1 MGKSDYIYIV
11 KDVSTSLD
19 MTGWKL
25 DMTGWKL
32 DMTKTIQLTIFM
44 KQIRISAI
52 LACIAGMIAF
62 AGCKS
67 MSPQDRLTVNDRKIN
82 KIIAQ
87 MTLEEKVEMLH
98 SKTNMS
104 SEGVP
109 RLGIQDIKYTD
120 GPFGI
125 REENGDGFRSLGWT
139 LDSATY
145 FPTGSALAAT
155 WSKEMAYK
163 NGWAM
168 GKEGRLRGKDIIL
181 GPAINIQRLPVGGRT
196 YEYLSEDPV
205 LAARLSVEYTL
216 GSQDAGTAVC
226 LKHYAL
232 NNQETNRGSVNVIA
246 DERTM
251 REIYLKPFE
260 AAVKEGGAMCIMP
273 AYNKVNGYYC
283 SENAHLNNEILRD
296 EWGFKGMTVSDWGGT
311 HSTMGAAL
319 GGLCV
324 QMTGDNYFGQALID
338 SVRNGA
344 LDEAV
349 VDAKVREI
357 LRLRFAIEP
366 VPEDVANTVMTSQ
379 PETQKI
385 AYEIAQKSIVLLK
398 NEAGNL
404 PVAKDVKK
412 IAVIGQNAVLTTA
425 AGGIGAGVKTLYE
438 ISPLEGISKRA
449 AEAGIEV
456 TYAPG
461 YKNYQMRMAWGR
473 PGAGGPVDPLIAN
486 SPDEPADPALL
497 AEAVALAK
505 DADMV
510 IFFGGTN
517 KSIETEGSDRKNIDL
532 PCGQNDVIK
541 ALYEANPN
549 VATVLISGGP
559 TDLRALEPYSPAIV
573 QGWWNG
579 LEGGTALA
587 EVLFGDIAPSGKLPF
602 TFPLKLEDSPAYAMG
617 NFPGNNTG
625 EDLFTLMYR
634 LDATGYTREQ
644 IMEYIAN
651 LPEPVSEYT
660 EGIFVGY
667 RWFETKEVPVM
678 YAFGH
683 GLSYVDFEYGPL
695 TCRQKKDKF
704 VVTFDVKNLGTME
717 ADEVT
722 QLYVK
727 RLDSK
732 VERPLKELEAFD
744 RVTLKGGETKKV
756 TLEFPISELAHWD
769 NGTNGWVLEPGKLEI
784 LVGSASD
791 DIRQSITTEI

>member
-1 MGKSDYIYIV
+1 
-11 KDVSTSLD
+11 
-19 MTGWKL
+19 
-25 DMTGWKL
+25 
-32 DMTKTIQLTIFM
+32 M
-44 KQIRISAI
+44 KKYLYSAALLI
-52 LACIAGMIAF
+52 LA
-62 AGCKS
+62 AGCAS
-67 MSPQDRLTVNDRKIN
+67 LSPQDRLTVNDKKIN

-205 LAARLSVEYTL
+205 LSARLSVEYTK

-232 NNQETNRGSVNVIA
+232 NNQETDRGSVDVIA

-260 AAVKEGGAMCIMP
+260 AAIKEGGAMCVMP
-273 AYNKVNGYYC
+273 AYNKVNGFYC

-357 LRLRFAIEP
+357 LRLRFAIDP
-366 VPEDVANTVMTSQ
+366 VPEDVANTIMTSQ

-404 PVAKDVKK
+404 PISKDVKK
-412 IAVIGQNAVLTTA
+412 IAVIGQNAVLSTA

-438 ISPLEGISKRA
+438 ISPLEGIQARA
-449 AEAGIEV
+449 EKAGVEV
-456 TYAPG
+456 VYAPG
-461 YKNYQMRMAWGR
+461 YKNYQMRMGWGR
-473 PGAGGPVDPLIAN
+473 PSAGPVNPLVAN
-486 SPDEPADPALL
+486 SIDEPADPALL

-532 PCGQNDVIK
+532 PCGQNEVIK

-559 TDLRALEPYSPAIV
+559 TDLRYLEPYSPAIV

-602 TFPLKLEDSPAYAMG
+602 TFPLKLEDSPAYATG
-617 NFPGNNTG
+617 SFPGEGSG

-644 IMEYIAN
+644 IQEYIAN
-651 LPEPVSEYT
+651 LPAPESHYT

-695 TCRQKKDKF
+695 TCKHKKDKF
-704 VVTFDVKNLGTME
+704 YVTFALKNLGDME
-717 ADEVT
+717 ADEVA

-727 RLDSK
+727 RIDSA

-744 RVTLKGGETKKV
+744 RITLKGGETKKV
-756 TLEFPISELAHWD
+756 TLEFPVSELAHWD
-769 NGTNGWVLEPGKLEI
+769 NETNEWVLEHGKLEI
-784 LVGSASD
+784 LVGSASN
-791 DIRQSITTEI
+791 DIRQTIATEI

>member
-1 MGKSDYIYIV
+1 MKHSASSIIL
-11 KDVSTSLD
+11 SAFMALA
-19 MTGWKL
+19 MATGCNN
-25 DMTGWKL
+25 G
-32 DMTKTIQLTIFM
+32 
-44 KQIRISAI
+44 
-52 LACIAGMIAF
+52 
-62 AGCKS
+62 
-67 MSPQDRLTVNDRKIN
+67 MSPQDRLTVNDKKIN
-82 KIIAQ
+82 EIIAQ

-125 REENGDGFRSLGWT
+125 REENGDGFRPLGWT

-205 LAARLSVEYTL
+205 LSARLSVEYTK
-216 GSQDAGTAVC
+216 GSQEAGTAVC

-232 NNQETNRGSVNVIA
+232 NNQETDRGSVDVIA

-260 AAVKEGGAMCIMP
+260 AAVKEGGAMCVMP

-283 SENAHLNNEILRD
+283 SENAHLLNEILRE

-344 LDEAV
+344 LDEAI

-398 NEAGNL
+398 NQNNVL
-404 PVAKDVKK
+404 PISKDVKK

-438 ISPLEGISKRA
+438 ISPLEGLQKRA
-449 AEAGIEV
+449 GDDVEIV
-456 TYAPG
+456 YAPG
-461 YKNYQMRMAWGR
+461 YKNYTMRMSWGQ
-473 PGAGGPVDPLIAN
+473 PTPLGPLDAA
-486 SPDEPADPALL
+486 SADEPADPVLM

-505 DADMV
+505 DADLV

-549 VATVLISGGP
+549 LATVLISGGP
-559 TDLRALEPYSPAIV
+559 TDLRVLEQYSPAIV

-617 NFPGNNTG
+617 NFPGENSG

-634 LDATGYTREQ
+634 LDATGYSREEIQ
-644 IMEYIAN
+644 AYIAS
-651 LPEPVSEYT
+651 LPDPESKYT

-667 RWFETKEVPVM
+667 RWFDTKNVPVM

-683 GLSYVDFEYGPL
+683 GLSYVDFEYGAL
-695 TCRQKKDKF
+695 SCRQRKDMIE
-704 VVTFDVKNLGTME
+704 VSFDLKNLGDMD
-717 ADEVT
+717 ADEVA
-722 QLYVK
+722 QLYV
-727 RLDSK
+727 RRIDSK

-744 RVTLKGGETKKV
+744 RVALKAGETKNV
-756 TLEFPISELAHWD
+756 TLSFPVSELSHWNND
-769 NGTNGWVLEPGKLEI
+769 TNQWVLEPGKIEI
-784 LVGSASD
+784 LVGSSSD
-791 DIRQSITTEI
+791 DIRQSIETKI

>member
-1 MGKSDYIYIV
+1 
-11 KDVSTSLD
+11 
-19 MTGWKL
+19 
-25 DMTGWKL
+25 
-32 DMTKTIQLTIFM
+32 M
-44 KQIRISAI
+44 KKYLYSAALLI
-52 LACIAGMIAF
+52 LA
-62 AGCKS
+62 AGCAS
-67 MSPQDRLTVNDRKIN
+67 LSPQDRLTVNDKKIN

-125 REENGDGFRSLGWT
+125 REENGEGFRSLGWT

-205 LAARLSVEYTL
+205 LSARLSVEYTK

-232 NNQETNRGSVNVIA
+232 NNQETDRGSVDVIA

-260 AAVKEGGAMCIMP
+260 AAIKEGGAMCVMP
-273 AYNKVNGYYC
+273 AYNKVNGFYC

-366 VPEDVANTVMTSQ
+366 VPEDVANTIMTSQ

-404 PVAKDVKK
+404 PIAKDVKK

-438 ISPLEGISKRA
+438 ISPLEGIQARA
-449 AEAGIEV
+449 EKAGVEV
-456 TYAPG
+456 VYAPG
-461 YKNYQMRMAWGR
+461 YKNYQMRMGWGR
-473 PGAGGPVDPLIAN
+473 PSAGPVNPLVAN
-486 SPDEPADPALL
+486 SIDEPADPALL

-532 PCGQNDVIK
+532 PCGQNEVIK

-559 TDLRALEPYSPAIV
+559 TDLRYLEPYSPAIV

-602 TFPLKLEDSPAYAMG
+602 TFPLKLEDSPAYATG
-617 NFPGNNTG
+617 SFPGEGSG

-644 IMEYIAN
+644 IQEYIAS
-651 LPEPVSEYT
+651 LPDPVSEYR
-660 EGIFVGY
+660 EGILVGY
-667 RWFETKEVPVM
+667 RWYDTKDVPVM

-683 GLSYVDFEYGPL
+683 GLSYVEFEYGAL
-695 TCRQKKDKF
+695 TCKQKKDKIQ
-704 VVTFDVKNLGTME
+704 VSFDLKNLGDME
-717 ADEVT
+717 ADEVP

-732 VERPLKELEAFD
+732 VERAEKELEAFE
-744 RVTLKGGETKKV
+744 RVALKAGETKNV
-756 TLEFPISELAHWD
+756 TLEFPLSELAHWD
-769 NGTNGWVLEPGKLEI
+769 NETNGWVLEPGKIEI
-784 LVGSASD
+784 LVGSASN
-791 DIRQSITTEI
+791 DIRQSIQTEI

>member
-1 MGKSDYIYIV
+1 
-11 KDVSTSLD
+11 
-19 MTGWKL
+19 
-25 DMTGWKL
+25 
-32 DMTKTIQLTIFM
+32 M
-44 KQIRISAI
+44 KKYLYSAALLI
-52 LACIAGMIAF
+52 LA
-62 AGCKS
+62 AGCAS
-67 MSPQDRLTVNDRKIN
+67 LSPQDRLTVNDKKIN

-205 LAARLSVEYTL
+205 LSARLSVEYTK

-232 NNQETNRGSVNVIA
+232 NNQETDRGSVDVIA

-260 AAVKEGGAMCIMP
+260 AAIKEGGAMCVMP
-273 AYNKVNGYYC
+273 AYNKVNGFYC

-357 LRLRFAIEP
+357 LRLRFAIDP
-366 VPEDVANTVMTSQ
+366 VPEDVANTIMTSQ

-404 PVAKDVKK
+404 PIAKDVKK

-438 ISPLEGISKRA
+438 ISPLEGIQARA
-449 AEAGIEV
+449 EKAGVEV
-456 TYAPG
+456 VYAPG
-461 YKNYQMRMAWGR
+461 YKNYQMRMGWGR
-473 PGAGGPVDPLIAN
+473 PSAGPVNPLVAN
-486 SPDEPADPALL
+486 SIDEPADPALL

-532 PCGQNDVIK
+532 PCGQNEVIK

-559 TDLRALEPYSPAIV
+559 TDLRYLEPYSPAIV

-602 TFPLKLEDSPAYAMG
+602 TFPLKLEDSPAYATG
-617 NFPGNNTG
+617 SFPGEGSG

-644 IMEYIAN
+644 IREYIAS
-651 LPEPVSEYT
+651 LPDPVSEYR
-660 EGIFVGY
+660 EGILVGY
-667 RWFETKEVPVM
+667 RWYDTKDVPVM

-683 GLSYVDFEYGPL
+683 GLSYVEFEYGPL
-695 TCRQKKDKF
+695 TCKQKKDKIQ
-704 VVTFDVKNLGTME
+704 VSFDLKNLGDME
-717 ADEVT
+717 ADEVA

-732 VERPLKELEAFD
+732 VERAEKELEAFE
-744 RVTLKGGETKKV
+744 RVALKAGETKNV
-756 TLEFPISELAHWD
+756 TLEFPLSELAHWD
-769 NGTNGWVLEPGKLEI
+769 NETNGWVLEPGKIEI
-784 LVGSASD
+784 LVGSASN
-791 DIRQSITTEI
+791 DIRQSIQTEI

>member
-1 MGKSDYIYIV
+1 
-11 KDVSTSLD
+11 
-19 MTGWKL
+19 
-25 DMTGWKL
+25 
-32 DMTKTIQLTIFM
+32 M
-44 KQIRISAI
+44 KKYLYSAALLI
-52 LACIAGMIAF
+52 LA
-62 AGCKS
+62 AGCAS
-67 MSPQDRLTVNDRKIN
+67 LSPQDRLTVNDKKIN

-205 LAARLSVEYTL
+205 LSARLSVEYTK

-232 NNQETNRGSVNVIA
+232 NNQETDRGSVDVIA

-260 AAVKEGGAMCIMP
+260 AAIKEGGAMCVMP
-273 AYNKVNGYYC
+273 AYNKVNGFYC

-357 LRLRFAIEP
+357 LRLRFAIDP
-366 VPEDVANTVMTSQ
+366 VPEDVANTIMTSQ

-404 PVAKDVKK
+404 PIAKDVKK

-438 ISPLEGISKRA
+438 ISPLEGIQARA
-449 AEAGIEV
+449 EKAGVEV
-456 TYAPG
+456 VYAPG
-461 YKNYQMRMAWGR
+461 YKNYQMRMGWGR
-473 PGAGGPVDPLIAN
+473 PSAGPVNPLVAN
-486 SPDEPADPALL
+486 SIDEPADPALL

-532 PCGQNDVIK
+532 PCGQNEVIK

-559 TDLRALEPYSPAIV
+559 TDLRYLEPYSPAIV

-587 EVLFGDIAPSGKLPF
+587 EVLFGDIAPSGTLPF
-602 TFPLKLEDSPAYAMG
+602 TFPLKLEDSPAYATG
-617 NFPGNNTG
+617 SFPGEGSG

-644 IMEYIAN
+644 IQEYIAS
-651 LPEPVSEYT
+651 LPDPVSEYR
-660 EGIFVGY
+660 EGILVGY
-667 RWFETKEVPVM
+667 RWYDTKDVPVM

-683 GLSYVDFEYGPL
+683 GLSYVEFEYGAL
-695 TCRQKKDKF
+695 TCKQKKDKIQ
-704 VVTFDVKNLGTME
+704 VSFDLKNLGDME
-717 ADEVT
+717 ADEVA

-732 VERPLKELEAFD
+732 VERAEKELEAFE
-744 RVTLKGGETKKV
+744 RVALKAGETKNV
-756 TLEFPISELAHWD
+756 TLEFPLSELAHWD
-769 NGTNGWVLEPGKLEI
+769 NETNGWVLEPGKIEI
-784 LVGSASD
+784 LVGSASN
-791 DIRQSITTEI
+791 DIRQSIQTEI

>member
-1 MGKSDYIYIV
+1 
-11 KDVSTSLD
+11 
-19 MTGWKL
+19 
-25 DMTGWKL
+25 
-32 DMTKTIQLTIFM
+32 M
-44 KQIRISAI
+44 KKYLYSAALLI
-52 LACIAGMIAF
+52 LA
-62 AGCKS
+62 AGCAS
-67 MSPQDRLTVNDRKIN
+67 LSPQDRLTVNDKKIN

-205 LAARLSVEYTL
+205 LSARLSVEYTK

-232 NNQETNRGSVNVIA
+232 NNQETDRGSVDVIA

-260 AAVKEGGAMCIMP
+260 AAIKEGGAMCVMP
-273 AYNKVNGYYC
+273 AYNKVNGFYC

-349 VDAKVREI
+349 VDEKVREI
-357 LRLRFAIEP
+357 LRLRFAIDP
-366 VPEDVANTVMTSQ
+366 VPEDVANTIMTSQ

-404 PVAKDVKK
+404 PISKDVKK
-412 IAVIGQNAVLTTA
+412 IAVIGQNAVLSTA

-438 ISPLEGISKRA
+438 ISPLEGIQARA
-449 AEAGIEV
+449 EKAGVEV
-456 TYAPG
+456 VYAPG
-461 YKNYQMRMAWGR
+461 YKNYQMRMGWGR
-473 PGAGGPVDPLIAN
+473 PSAGPVNPLVAN
-486 SPDEPADPALL
+486 SIDEPADPALL

-532 PCGQNDVIK
+532 PCGQNEVIK

-559 TDLRALEPYSPAIV
+559 TDLRYLEPYSPAIV

-602 TFPLKLEDSPAYAMG
+602 TFPLKLEDSPAYATG
-617 NFPGNNTG
+617 SFPGEGSG

-644 IMEYIAN
+644 IQEYIAN
-651 LPEPVSEYT
+651 LPAPESHYT

-695 TCRQKKDKF
+695 TCKHKKDKF
-704 VVTFDVKNLGTME
+704 YVTFALKNLGDME
-717 ADEVT
+717 ADEVA

-727 RLDSK
+727 RIDSA

-744 RVTLKGGETKKV
+744 RITLKGGETKKV
-756 TLEFPISELAHWD
+756 TLEFPVSELAHWD
-769 NGTNGWVLEPGKLEI
+769 NETNEWVLEHGKLEI
-784 LVGSASD
+784 LVGSASN
-791 DIRQSITTEI
+791 DIRQTIATEI

>member
-1 MGKSDYIYIV
+1 
-11 KDVSTSLD
+11 
-19 MTGWKL
+19 
-25 DMTGWKL
+25 
-32 DMTKTIQLTIFM
+32 M
-44 KQIRISAI
+44 KKYLYSAALLI
-52 LACIAGMIAF
+52 LA
-62 AGCKS
+62 AGCAS
-67 MSPQDRLTVNDRKIN
+67 LSPQDRLTVNDKKIN

-205 LAARLSVEYTL
+205 LSARLSVEYTK

-232 NNQETNRGSVNVIA
+232 NNQETDRGSVNVIA

-260 AAVKEGGAMCIMP
+260 AAIKEGGAMCVMP
-273 AYNKVNGYYC
+273 AYNKVNGFYC

-357 LRLRFAIEP
+357 LRLRFAIDP
-366 VPEDVANTVMTSQ
+366 VPEDVANTIMTSQ

-404 PVAKDVKK
+404 PIAKDVKK

-438 ISPLEGISKRA
+438 ISPLEGIQARA
-449 AEAGIEV
+449 EKAGVEV
-456 TYAPG
+456 VYAPG
-461 YKNYQMRMAWGR
+461 YKSYQMRMGWGR
-473 PGAGGPVDPLIAN
+473 PSAGPVNPLVAN
-486 SPDEPADPALL
+486 SIDEPADPALL
-497 AEAVALAK
+497 ADAVALAK

-532 PCGQNDVIK
+532 PCGQNEVIK

-559 TDLRALEPYSPAIV
+559 TDLRYLEPYSPAIV

-602 TFPLKLEDSPAYAMG
+602 TFPLKLEDSPAYATG
-617 NFPGNNTG
+617 SFPGEGSG

-644 IMEYIAN
+644 IQEYIAS
-651 LPEPVSEYT
+651 LPDPVSEYR
-660 EGIFVGY
+660 EGILVGY
-667 RWFETKEVPVM
+667 RWYDTKDVPVM

-683 GLSYVDFEYGPL
+683 GLSYVKFEYGAL
-695 TCRQKKDKF
+695 TCKQKKDKIQ
-704 VVTFDVKNLGTME
+704 VSFDLKNLGDME
-717 ADEVT
+717 ADEVA

-732 VERPLKELEAFD
+732 VERAEKELEAFE
-744 RVTLKGGETKKV
+744 RVALKAGETKNV
-756 TLEFPISELAHWD
+756 TLEFPLSELAHWD
-769 NGTNGWVLEPGKLEI
+769 NETNGWVLEPGKIEI
-784 LVGSASD
+784 LVGSASN
-791 DIRQSITTEI
+791 DIRQSIQTEI

>member
-1 MGKSDYIYIV
+1 
-11 KDVSTSLD
+11 
-19 MTGWKL
+19 
-25 DMTGWKL
+25 
-32 DMTKTIQLTIFM
+32 M
-44 KQIRISAI
+44 KKYLYSAALLI
-52 LACIAGMIAF
+52 LA
-62 AGCKS
+62 AGCAS
-67 MSPQDRLTVNDRKIN
+67 LSPQDRLTVNDKKIN

-205 LAARLSVEYTL
+205 LSARLSVEYTK

-232 NNQETNRGSVNVIA
+232 NNQETDRGSVNVIA

-260 AAVKEGGAMCIMP
+260 AAIKEGGAMCVMP
-273 AYNKVNGYYC
+273 AYNKVNGFYC

-357 LRLRFAIEP
+357 LRLRFAIDP
-366 VPEDVANTVMTSQ
+366 VPEDVANTIMTSQ

-404 PVAKDVKK
+404 PIAKDVKK

-438 ISPLEGISKRA
+438 ITPLEGIQARA
-449 AEAGIEV
+449 EKAGVEV
-456 TYAPG
+456 VYAPG
-461 YKNYQMRMAWGR
+461 YKNYQMRMGWGR
-473 PGAGGPVDPLIAN
+473 PSAGPVNPLVAN
-486 SPDEPADPALL
+486 SIDEPADPALL

-532 PCGQNDVIK
+532 PCGQNEVIK

-559 TDLRALEPYSPAIV
+559 TDLRYLEPYSPAIV

-602 TFPLKLEDSPAYAMG
+602 TFPLKLEDSPAYATG
-617 NFPGNNTG
+617 SFPGEGSG

-644 IMEYIAN
+644 IREYIAS
-651 LPEPVSEYT
+651 LPDPVSEYR
-660 EGIFVGY
+660 EGILVGY
-667 RWFETKEVPVM
+667 RWYDTKDVPVM

-683 GLSYVDFEYGPL
+683 GLSYVEFEYGAL
-695 TCRQKKDKF
+695 TCKQKKDKIQ
-704 VVTFDVKNLGTME
+704 VSFDLKNLGDME
-717 ADEVT
+717 ADEVA

-732 VERPLKELEAFD
+732 VERAEKELEAFE
-744 RVTLKGGETKKV
+744 RVALKAGETKNV
-756 TLEFPISELAHWD
+756 TLEFPLSELAHWD
-769 NGTNGWVLEPGKLEI
+769 NETNGWVLEPGKIEI
-784 LVGSASD
+784 LVGSASN
-791 DIRQSITTEI
+791 DIRQSIQTEI

>member
-1 MGKSDYIYIV
+1 
-11 KDVSTSLD
+11 
-19 MTGWKL
+19 
-25 DMTGWKL
+25 
-32 DMTKTIQLTIFM
+32 M
-44 KQIRISAI
+44 KKYLYSAALLI
-52 LACIAGMIAF
+52 LA
-62 AGCKS
+62 AGCAS
-67 MSPQDRLTVNDRKIN
+67 LSPQDRLTVNDKKIN

-205 LAARLSVEYTL
+205 LSARLSVEYTK

-232 NNQETNRGSVNVIA
+232 NNQETDRGSVDVIA

-260 AAVKEGGAMCIMP
+260 AAIKEGGAMCVMP
-273 AYNKVNGYYC
+273 AYNKVNGFYC

-349 VDAKVREI
+349 VDEKVREI
-357 LRLRFAIEP
+357 LRLRFAIDP
-366 VPEDVANTVMTSQ
+366 VPEDVANTIMTSQ

-404 PVAKDVKK
+404 PIAKDVKK

-438 ISPLEGISKRA
+438 ISPLEGIQARA
-449 AEAGIEV
+449 EKAGVEV
-456 TYAPG
+456 VYAPG
-461 YKNYQMRMAWGR
+461 YKNYQMRMGWGR
-473 PGAGGPVDPLIAN
+473 PSAGPVNPLVAN
-486 SPDEPADPALL
+486 SIDEPADPALL

-532 PCGQNDVIK
+532 PCGQNEVIK

-559 TDLRALEPYSPAIV
+559 TDLRYLEPYSPAIV

-602 TFPLKLEDSPAYAMG
+602 TFPLKLEDSPAYATG
-617 NFPGNNTG
+617 SFPGEGSG

-644 IMEYIAN
+644 IKEYIAS
-651 LPEPVSEYT
+651 LPDPVSEYR
-660 EGIFVGY
+660 EGILVGY
-667 RWFETKEVPVM
+667 RWYDTKDVPVM

-683 GLSYVDFEYGPL
+683 GLSYVEFEYGPL
-695 TCRQKKDKF
+695 TCKQKKDKIQ
-704 VVTFDVKNLGTME
+704 VSFDLKNLGDME
-717 ADEVT
+717 ADEVA

-732 VERPLKELEAFD
+732 VERAEKELEAFE
-744 RVTLKGGETKKV
+744 RVALKAGETKNV
-756 TLEFPISELAHWD
+756 TLEFPLSELAHWD
-769 NGTNGWVLEPGKLEI
+769 NETNGWVLEPGKIEI
-784 LVGSASD
+784 LVGSASN
-791 DIRQSITTEI
+791 DIRQSIQTEI

>member
-1 MGKSDYIYIV
+1 
-11 KDVSTSLD
+11 
-19 MTGWKL
+19 
-25 DMTGWKL
+25 
-32 DMTKTIQLTIFM
+32 M
-44 KQIRISAI
+44 KKYLYSAALLI
-52 LACIAGMIAF
+52 LA
-62 AGCKS
+62 AGCAS
-67 MSPQDRLTVNDRKIN
+67 LSPQDRLTVNDKKIN

-104 SEGVP
+104 SEGIP

-163 NGWAM
+163 IGWAM

-205 LAARLSVEYTL
+205 LSARLSVEYTK

-232 NNQETNRGSVNVIA
+232 NNQETDRGSVDVIA

-260 AAVKEGGAMCIMP
+260 AAIKEGGAMCVMP
-273 AYNKVNGYYC
+273 AYNKVNGFYC

-357 LRLRFAIEP
+357 LRLRFAIDP
-366 VPEDVANTVMTSQ
+366 VPEDVANTIMTSQ
-379 PETQKI
+379 PETQRI

-404 PVAKDVKK
+404 PIAKDVKK

-438 ISPLEGISKRA
+438 ISPLEGIQARA
-449 AEAGIEV
+449 EKAGVEIV
-456 TYAPG
+456 YAPG
-461 YKNYQMRMAWGR
+461 YKNYQMRMGWGR
-473 PGAGGPVDPLIAN
+473 PSAGPVNPLVAN
-486 SPDEPADPALL
+486 SIDEPADPALL

-532 PCGQNDVIK
+532 PCGQNEVIK

-559 TDLRALEPYSPAIV
+559 TDLRYLEPYSPSIV

-602 TFPLKLEDSPAYAMG
+602 TFPLKLEDSPAYATG
-617 NFPGNNTG
+617 SFPGEGSG

-644 IMEYIAN
+644 IHEYIAS
-651 LPEPVSEYT
+651 LPDPVSEYR
-660 EGIFVGY
+660 EGILVGY
-667 RWFETKEVPVM
+667 RWYDTKDVPVM

-683 GLSYVDFEYGPL
+683 GLSYVEFEYGAL
-695 TCRQKKDKF
+695 TCKQKKDKIQ
-704 VVTFDVKNLGTME
+704 VCFDLKNLGDME
-717 ADEVT
+717 ADEVA

-732 VERPLKELEAFD
+732 VERAEKELEAFE
-744 RVTLKGGETKKV
+744 RVALKAGETKNV
-756 TLEFPISELAHWD
+756 TLEFPLSELAHWD
-769 NGTNGWVLEPGKLEI
+769 NETNGWVLEPGKIEI
-784 LVGSASD
+784 LVGSASN
-791 DIRQSITTEI
+791 DIRQSIQTEI

>member
-1 MGKSDYIYIV
+1 MENSDYIYIR
-11 KDVSTSLD
+11 
-19 MTGWKL
+19 KL
-25 DMTGWKL
+25 LQNHIRMKKVL
-32 DMTKTIQLTIFM
+32 QLV
-44 KQIRISAI
+44 A
-52 LACIAGMIAF
+52 LAFIIAGC
-62 AGCKS
+62 GCS
-67 MSPQDRLTVNDRKIN
+67 MSPQDRLTVNDKKIN

-155 WSKEMAYK
+155 WSKEMARK

-205 LAARLSVEYTL
+205 LAARLSVEYTI
-216 GSQDAGTAVC
+216 GSQEAGTAVC

-260 AAVKEGGAMCIMP
+260 AAIKEGGAMCVMP

-344 LDEAV
+344 LPESV
-349 VDAKVREI
+349 VDDKVREI

-366 VPEDVANTVMTSQ
+366 VPEDVANTIMTSQ
-379 PETQKI
+379 PETQQV

-398 NEAGNL
+398 NETGNL
-404 PVAKDVKK
+404 PISKEVKK

-438 ISPLEGISKRA
+438 ISPLEGIQKRA
-449 AEAGIEV
+449 AEAGVEV
-456 TYAPG
+456 VYAPG
-461 YKNYQMRMAWGR
+461 YKNYKMRMGWGR
-473 PGAGGPVDPLIAN
+473 GPQAPADPLAAN
-486 SPDEPADPALL
+486 SPAEPADPALL

-532 PCGQNDVIK
+532 PCGQNEVIK

-559 TDLRALEPYSPAIV
+559 TDLRFLEPYSPAIV

-602 TFPLKLEDSPAYAMG
+602 TFPLKLEDSPAYATG
-617 NFPGNNTG
+617 SFPGEGSG

-644 IMEYIAN
+644 IQEYIAN
-651 LPEPVSEYT
+651 LPDPVSEYK

-667 RWFETKEVPVM
+667 RWFETKNVPVM

-695 TCRQKKDKF
+695 ACQQKKDKIY
-704 VVTFDVKNLGTME
+704 VTFDVKNLGDME

-727 RLDSK
+727 RIGSA

-744 RVTLKGGETKKV
+744 RVTLQGGETKTV
-756 TLEFPISELAHWD
+756 TLEFPVSELAHWD
-769 NGTNGWVLEPGKLEI
+769 NETNGWVLEPGKIEI

-791 DIRQSITTEI
+791 DIRQTIETEI

>member
-1 MGKSDYIYIV
+1 
-11 KDVSTSLD
+11 
-19 MTGWKL
+19 
-25 DMTGWKL
+25 
-32 DMTKTIQLTIFM
+32 M
-44 KQIRISAI
+44 KKYLYSAALLI
-52 LACIAGMIAF
+52 LA
-62 AGCKS
+62 AGCAS
-67 MSPQDRLTVNDRKIN
+67 LSPQDRLTVNDKKIN

-104 SEGVP
+104 SEGDP

-205 LAARLSVEYTL
+205 LSARLSVEYTK

-232 NNQETNRGSVNVIA
+232 NNQETDRGSVNVIA

-260 AAVKEGGAMCIMP
+260 AAIKEGGAMCVMP
-273 AYNKVNGYYC
+273 AYNKVNGFYC

-357 LRLRFAIEP
+357 LRLRFAIDP
-366 VPEDVANTVMTSQ
+366 VPEDVANTIMTSQ

-404 PVAKDVKK
+404 PIAKDVKK

-438 ISPLEGISKRA
+438 ISPLEGIQARA
-449 AEAGIEV
+449 EKAGVEV
-456 TYAPG
+456 VYAPG
-461 YKNYQMRMAWGR
+461 YKNYQMRMGWGR
-473 PGAGGPVDPLIAN
+473 PSAGPVNPLVAN
-486 SPDEPADPALL
+486 SIDEPADPALL

-532 PCGQNDVIK
+532 PCGQNEVIK

-559 TDLRALEPYSPAIV
+559 TDLRYLEPYSPAIV

-602 TFPLKLEDSPAYAMG
+602 TFPLKLEDSPAYATG
-617 NFPGNNTG
+617 SFPGEGSG

-644 IMEYIAN
+644 IREYIAS
-651 LPEPVSEYT
+651 LPDPVSEYR
-660 EGIFVGY
+660 EGILVGY
-667 RWFETKEVPVM
+667 RWYDTKDVPVM

-683 GLSYVDFEYGPL
+683 GLSYVEFEYGAL
-695 TCRQKKDKF
+695 TCKQKKDKIQ
-704 VVTFDVKNLGTME
+704 VSFDLKNLGDME
-717 ADEVT
+717 ADEVA

-732 VERPLKELEAFD
+732 VERAEKELEAFE
-744 RVTLKGGETKKV
+744 RVALKAGETKNV
-756 TLEFPISELAHWD
+756 TLEFPLSELAHWD
-769 NGTNGWVLEPGKLEI
+769 NETNGWVLEPGKIEI
-784 LVGSASD
+784 LVGTASN
-791 DIRQSITTEI
+791 DIRQSIQTEI

>member
-1 MGKSDYIYIV
+1 MKRLIYLTAIGILTACCAQ
-11 KDVSTSLD
+11 SNESL
-19 MTGWKL
+19 
-25 DMTGWKL
+25 
-32 DMTKTIQLTIFM
+32 
-44 KQIRISAI
+44 
-52 LACIAGMIAF
+52 
-62 AGCKS
+62 
-67 MSPQDRLTVNDRKIN
+67 QDRLTVNDGKIN
-82 KIIAQ
+82 EIIAQ

-125 REENGDGFRSLGWT
+125 REENGDGFRPLGWK

-155 WSKEMAYK
+155 WSKELAYK

-216 GSQDAGTAVC
+216 GSQEAGTAVC
-226 LKHYAL
+226 LKHFAL
-232 NNQETNRGSVNVIA
+232 NNQETNRGSVNVVA

-260 AAVKEGGAMCIMP
+260 AAVKEGGAMCVMP

-283 SENAHLNNEILRD
+283 SENAHLLNDILRD

-344 LDEAV
+344 LEEDV

-366 VPEDVANTVMTSQ
+366 VPEDVANTIMTSQ

-398 NEAGNL
+398 NETGNL
-404 PVAKDVKK
+404 PIAEDVRK

-438 ISPLEGISKRA
+438 ISPLEGISRRA

-461 YKNYQMRMAWGR
+461 YRSYKMSWGT
-473 PGAGGPVDPLIAN
+473 PGPLGPLDAA
-486 SPDEPADPALL
+486 SPEDPADPQLL

-532 PCGQNDVIK
+532 PHGQNDVIK

-559 TDLRALEPYSPAIV
+559 TDLRALDPYSPAIV

-579 LEGGTALA
+579 MEGGTALA

-602 TFPLKLEDSPAYAMG
+602 TFPLKLEDSPAYATG
-617 NFPGNNTG
+617 SFPGNRSG

-644 IMEYIAN
+644 IQEYIAN
-651 LPEPVSEYT
+651 LPDPVSEYK
-660 EGIFVGY
+660 EGILVGY
-667 RWFETKEVPVM
+667 RWFDTRNVPVM

-695 TCRQKKDKF
+695 TCRQKRDNIY
-704 VVTFDVKNLGTME
+704 VTFDVKNLGDME

-722 QLYVK
+722 QLYVR
-727 RLDSK
+727 RLDSE

-744 RVTLKGGETKKV
+744 RVTLKAGETKSV
-756 TLEFPISELAHWD
+756 TLEFPVSELAHWD
-769 NGTNGWVLEPGKLEI
+769 IGTDGWVLEPGRIEI

-791 DIRQSITTEI
+791 DIRQMTSIEI

>member
-1 MGKSDYIYIV
+1 
-11 KDVSTSLD
+11 
-19 MTGWKL
+19 
-25 DMTGWKL
+25 
-32 DMTKTIQLTIFM
+32 M
-44 KQIRISAI
+44 KRILICA
-52 LACIAGMIAF
+52 IAGVIAL
-62 AGCKS
+62 GCGPKKTAETLT
-67 MSPQDRLTVNDRKIN
+67 PQERLTVNDDKIN
-82 KIIAQ
+82 DIIAQ

-155 WSKEMAYK
+155 WSKKMAYK

-205 LAARLSVEYTL
+205 LAAHLSVEYTK

-226 LKHYAL
+226 LKHFAL
-232 NNQETNRGSVNVIA
+232 NNQETDRGSVNVIA

-260 AAVKEGGAMCIMP
+260 AAVKEGGAMCVMP

-283 SENAHLNNEILRD
+283 SENHHLLNEILRE

-344 LDEAV
+344 LDESV
-349 VDAKVREI
+349 VDNKVREI

-379 PETQKI
+379 PETQQV

-398 NEAGNL
+398 RNDAIL
-404 PVAKDVKK
+404 PISKDVKK

-438 ISPLEGISKRA
+438 ISPLEGIQKRA
-449 AEAGIEV
+449 AEAGVEV
-456 TYAPG
+456 VYAPG
-461 YKNYQMRMAWGR
+461 YKNYQMRMGWGR
-473 PGAGGPVDPLIAN
+473 PAAQGQADPLVAN
-486 SPDEPADPALL
+486 SPAEPADPALL

-505 DADMV
+505 EADMV

-532 PCGQNDVIK
+532 PCGQNDVVK
-541 ALYEANPN
+541 ALYDANPN
-549 VATVLISGGP
+549 LATVLISGGP
-559 TDLRALEPYSPAIV
+559 TDLRVLEQYSPAII

-587 EVLFGDIAPSGKLPF
+587 EVLFGDIAPSG
-602 TFPLKLEDSPAYAMG
+602 
-617 NFPGNNTG
+617 
-625 EDLFTLMYR
+625 
-634 LDATGYTREQ
+634 
-644 IMEYIAN
+644 
-651 LPEPVSEYT
+651 
-660 EGIFVGY
+660 
-667 RWFETKEVPVM
+667 
-678 YAFGH
+678 
-683 GLSYVDFEYGPL
+683 
-695 TCRQKKDKF
+695 
-704 VVTFDVKNLGTME
+704 
-717 ADEVT
+717 
-722 QLYVK
+722 
-727 RLDSK
+727 
-732 VERPLKELEAFD
+732 
-744 RVTLKGGETKKV
+744 
-756 TLEFPISELAHWD
+756 
-769 NGTNGWVLEPGKLEI
+769 
-784 LVGSASD
+784 
-791 DIRQSITTEI
+791 

>member
-1 MGKSDYIYIV
+1 
-11 KDVSTSLD
+11 
-19 MTGWKL
+19 
-25 DMTGWKL
+25 
-32 DMTKTIQLTIFM
+32 M
-44 KQIRISAI
+44 KKYLYSAALLI
-52 LACIAGMIAF
+52 LA
-62 AGCKS
+62 AGCAS
-67 MSPQDRLTVNDRKIN
+67 LSPQDRLTVNDKKIN

-205 LAARLSVEYTL
+205 LSARLSVEYTK

-232 NNQETNRGSVNVIA
+232 NNQETDRGSVNVIA

-260 AAVKEGGAMCIMP
+260 AAIKEGGAMCVMP
-273 AYNKVNGYYC
+273 AYNKVNGFYC

-357 LRLRFAIEP
+357 LRLRFAIDP
-366 VPEDVANTVMTSQ
+366 VPEDVANTIMTSQ

-404 PVAKDVKK
+404 PIAKDVKK

-438 ISPLEGISKRA
+438 ISPLEGIQARA
-449 AEAGIEV
+449 EKAGVEV
-456 TYAPG
+456 VYAPG
-461 YKNYQMRMAWGR
+461 YKNYQMRMGWGR
-473 PGAGGPVDPLIAN
+473 PSAGPVNPLVAN
-486 SPDEPADPALL
+486 SIDEPADPALL

-532 PCGQNDVIK
+532 PCGQNEVIK

-559 TDLRALEPYSPAIV
+559 TDLRYLEPYSPSIV

-602 TFPLKLEDSPAYAMG
+602 TFPLKLEDSPAYATG
-617 NFPGNNTG
+617 SFPGEGSG

-644 IMEYIAN
+644 IQEYIAS
-651 LPEPVSEYT
+651 LPDPVSEYR
-660 EGIFVGY
+660 EGILVGY
-667 RWFETKEVPVM
+667 RWYDTKDVPVM

-683 GLSYVDFEYGPL
+683 GLSYVEFEYGAL
-695 TCRQKKDKF
+695 TCKQKKDKIQ
-704 VVTFDVKNLGTME
+704 VSFDLKNLGDME
-717 ADEVT
+717 ADEVA

-732 VERPLKELEAFD
+732 VERAEKELEAFE
-744 RVTLKGGETKKV
+744 RVALKAGETKNV
-756 TLEFPISELAHWD
+756 TLEFPLSELAHWD
-769 NGTNGWVLEPGKLEI
+769 NETNGWVLEPGNIEI
-784 LVGSASD
+784 LVGSASN
-791 DIRQSITTEI
+791 DIRQSIQTEI

>member
-1 MGKSDYIYIV
+1 
-11 KDVSTSLD
+11 
-19 MTGWKL
+19 
-25 DMTGWKL
+25 
-32 DMTKTIQLTIFM
+32 M
-44 KQIRISAI
+44 KKYLYSAALLI
-52 LACIAGMIAF
+52 LA
-62 AGCKS
+62 AGCAS
-67 MSPQDRLTVNDRKIN
+67 LSPQDRLTVNDKKIN

-205 LAARLSVEYTL
+205 LSARLSVEYTK

-232 NNQETNRGSVNVIA
+232 NNQETDRGSVDVIA

-260 AAVKEGGAMCIMP
+260 AAIKEGGAMCVMP
-273 AYNKVNGYYC
+273 AYNKVNGFYC

-357 LRLRFAIEP
+357 LRLRFAIDP
-366 VPEDVANTVMTSQ
+366 VPEDVANTIMTSQ

-404 PVAKDVKK
+404 PIAKDVKK
-412 IAVIGQNAVLTTA
+412 IAVIGQNAVLSTA

-438 ISPLEGISKRA
+438 ISPLEGIQARA
-449 AEAGIEV
+449 EKAGVEV
-456 TYAPG
+456 VYAPG
-461 YKNYQMRMAWGR
+461 YKNYQMRMGWGR
-473 PGAGGPVDPLIAN
+473 PSAGPVNPLVAN
-486 SPDEPADPALL
+486 SIDEPADPALL

-532 PCGQNDVIK
+532 PCGQNEVIK

-559 TDLRALEPYSPAIV
+559 TDLRYLEPYSPAIV

-602 TFPLKLEDSPAYAMG
+602 TFPLKLEDSPAYATG
-617 NFPGNNTG
+617 SFPGEGSG

-644 IMEYIAN
+644 IQEYIAS
-651 LPEPVSEYT
+651 LPDPVSEYR
-660 EGIFVGY
+660 EGILVGY
-667 RWFETKEVPVM
+667 RWYDTKDVPVM

-683 GLSYVDFEYGPL
+683 GLSYVEFEYGTL
-695 TCRQKKDKF
+695 TCKQKKGKIQ
-704 VVTFDVKNLGTME
+704 VSFDLKNLGDME
-717 ADEVT
+717 ADEVA

-732 VERPLKELEAFD
+732 VERAEKELEAFE
-744 RVTLKGGETKKV
+744 RVALKAGETKNV
-756 TLEFPISELAHWD
+756 TLEFPLSELAHWD
-769 NGTNGWVLEPGKLEI
+769 NETNGWVLEPGKIEI
-784 LVGSASD
+784 LVGSASN
-791 DIRQSITTEI
+791 DIRQSIHTEI

>member
-1 MGKSDYIYIV
+1 
-11 KDVSTSLD
+11 
-19 MTGWKL
+19 
-25 DMTGWKL
+25 
-32 DMTKTIQLTIFM
+32 M
-44 KQIRISAI
+44 KQYLYSAALLI
-52 LACIAGMIAF
+52 LA
-62 AGCKS
+62 AGCAS
-67 MSPQDRLTVNDRKIN
+67 LSPQDRLTVNDKKIN

-205 LAARLSVEYTL
+205 LSARLSVEYTK

-232 NNQETNRGSVNVIA
+232 NNQETDRGSVNVIA

-260 AAVKEGGAMCIMP
+260 AAIKEGGAMCVMP
-273 AYNKVNGYYC
+273 AYNKVNGFYC

-357 LRLRFAIEP
+357 LRLRFAIDP
-366 VPEDVANTVMTSQ
+366 VPEDVANTIMTSQ

-404 PVAKDVKK
+404 PIAKDVKK

-438 ISPLEGISKRA
+438 ISPLEGIQARA
-449 AEAGIEV
+449 EKAGVEV
-456 TYAPG
+456 VYAPG
-461 YKNYQMRMAWGR
+461 YKNYQMRMGWGR
-473 PGAGGPVDPLIAN
+473 PSAGPVNPLVAN
-486 SPDEPADPALL
+486 SIDEPADPALL

-532 PCGQNDVIK
+532 PCGQNEVIK

-559 TDLRALEPYSPAIV
+559 TDLRYLEPYSPAIV

-602 TFPLKLEDSPAYAMG
+602 TFPLKLEDSPAYATG
-617 NFPGNNTG
+617 SFPGEGSG

-644 IMEYIAN
+644 IQEYIAS
-651 LPEPVSEYT
+651 LPDPVSEYR
-660 EGIFVGY
+660 EGILVGY
-667 RWFETKEVPVM
+667 RWYDTKDVPVM

-683 GLSYVDFEYGPL
+683 GLSYVEFEYGPL
-695 TCRQKKDKF
+695 TCKQKKDKIQ
-704 VVTFDVKNLGTME
+704 VSFDLKNLGNME
-717 ADEVT
+717 ADEVP

-732 VERPLKELEAFD
+732 VERAEKELEAFE
-744 RVTLKGGETKKV
+744 RVALKAGETKNV
-756 TLEFPISELAHWD
+756 TLEFPVSELAHWD
-769 NGTNGWVLEPGKLEI
+769 NETNGWVLEPGKIEI
-784 LVGSASD
+784 LVGSASN
-791 DIRQSITTEI
+791 DIRQSIQTEI

>member
-1 MGKSDYIYIV
+1 
-11 KDVSTSLD
+11 
-19 MTGWKL
+19 
-25 DMTGWKL
+25 
-32 DMTKTIQLTIFM
+32 M
-44 KQIRISAI
+44 KYYTTI
-52 LACIAGMIAF
+52 LACLAGLAIMTSC
-62 AGCKS
+62 GNS
-67 MSPQDRLTVNDRKIN
+67 MSPQDRLTVNDKEIN
-82 KIIAQ
+82 EIIAQ

-125 REENGDGFRSLGWT
+125 REENGDGFRPLGWK

-155 WSKEMAYK
+155 WSKELAYK

-205 LAARLSVEYTL
+205 LSAILSVEYTK
-216 GSQDAGTAVC
+216 GSQEAGTAVC
-226 LKHYAL
+226 LKHFAL

-260 AAVKEGGAMCIMP
+260 AAIRKAGAMCVMP

-283 SENAHLNNEILRD
+283 SENAHLLNEILRG
-296 EWGFKGMTVSDWGGT
+296 EWGFRGMTVSDWGGT

-344 LDEAV
+344 LSEEV

-379 PETQKI
+379 PETQKV

-404 PVAKDVKK
+404 PVSADVKK
-412 IAVIGQNAVLTTA
+412 IAVIGQNAVLSTA
-425 AGGIGAGVKTLYE
+425 AGGVGAGVKTLYE
-438 ISPLEGISKRA
+438 ITPLEGIRERA
-449 AEAGIEV
+449 GEDIEV

-461 YKNYQMRMAWGR
+461 YRSYKMSWGK
-473 PGAGGPVDPLIAN
+473 PGPLGPLDAA
-486 SPDEPADPALL
+486 SPSDPADPELL
-497 AEAVALAK
+497 AEAVAAAK

-517 KSIETEGSDRKNIDL
+517 KSIETEGSDRKDIDL
-532 PCGQNDVIK
+532 PCGQNELVQ
-541 ALYEANPN
+541 ALYEANQN
-549 VATVLISGGP
+549 LVTVIISGGP
-559 TDLRALEPYSPAIV
+559 CDLRTLDKYSPAIV

-579 LEGGTALA
+579 MEGGKALA

-617 NFPGNNTG
+617 NFPDMNSGG
-625 EDLFTLMYR
+625 DLFTLMYR
-634 LDATGYTREQ
+634 LDATGLTREQ
-644 IMEYIAN
+644 IQEYIDN
-651 LPEPVSEYT
+651 LPDPESRYT
-660 EGIFVGY
+660 EGILVGY
-667 RWFETKEVPVM
+667 RWFDTKEIPVM

-683 GLSYVDFEYGPL
+683 GLSYVDFKYGEL
-695 TCRQKKDKF
+695 SCKKRKDKIQ
-704 VVTFDVKNLGTME
+704 VSFDLENLGGME
-717 ADEVT
+717 ADEVV
-722 QLYVK
+722 QLYV
-727 RLDSK
+727 RRIDSK
-732 VERPLKELEAFD
+732 VERPYKELKAFD
-744 RVTLKGGETKKV
+744 RITLNAGEARKV
-756 TLEFPISELAHWD
+756 SLEFPVSELAHWD
-769 NGTNGWVLEPGKLEI
+769 IDGNCWVIEPGKIEI
-784 LVGSASD
+784 LVGSSSD
-791 DIRQSITTEI
+791 DIRQSISTEI

>member
-1 MGKSDYIYIV
+1 
-11 KDVSTSLD
+11 
-19 MTGWKL
+19 
-25 DMTGWKL
+25 
-32 DMTKTIQLTIFM
+32 M
-44 KQIRISAI
+44 KKYLYSAALLI
-52 LACIAGMIAF
+52 LA
-62 AGCKS
+62 AGCAS
-67 MSPQDRLTVNDRKIN
+67 LSPQDRLTVNDKKIN

-155 WSKEMAYK
+155 WSKKMAYK

-205 LAARLSVEYTL
+205 LSARLSVEYTK

-232 NNQETNRGSVNVIA
+232 NNQETDRGSVNVIA

-260 AAVKEGGAMCIMP
+260 AAIKEGGAMCVMP
-273 AYNKVNGYYC
+273 AYNKVNGFYC

-366 VPEDVANTVMTSQ
+366 VPEDVANTIMTSQ

-404 PVAKDVKK
+404 PIAKDVKK

-438 ISPLEGISKRA
+438 ITPLEGIQARA
-449 AEAGIEV
+449 EKAGVEV
-456 TYAPG
+456 VYAPG
-461 YKNYQMRMAWGR
+461 YKNYQMRMGWGR
-473 PGAGGPVDPLIAN
+473 PSAGPVNPLVAN
-486 SPDEPADPALL
+486 SIDEPADPALL

-532 PCGQNDVIK
+532 PCGQNEVIK

-559 TDLRALEPYSPAIV
+559 TDLRYLEPYSPAIV

-602 TFPLKLEDSPAYAMG
+602 TFPLKLEDSPAYATG
-617 NFPGNNTG
+617 SFPGEGSG

-644 IMEYIAN
+644 IQEYIAS
-651 LPEPVSEYT
+651 LPDPVSEYR
-660 EGIFVGY
+660 EGILVGY
-667 RWFETKEVPVM
+667 RWYDTKDVPVM

-683 GLSYVDFEYGPL
+683 GLSYVEFEYGAL
-695 TCRQKKDKF
+695 TCKQKKDKIQ
-704 VVTFDVKNLGTME
+704 VSFDLKNLGDME
-717 ADEVT
+717 ADEVA

-732 VERPLKELEAFD
+732 VERAEKELEAFE
-744 RVTLKGGETKKV
+744 RVVLKAGETKNV
-756 TLEFPISELAHWD
+756 TLEFPLSELAHWD
-769 NGTNGWVLEPGKLEI
+769 NETNGWVLEPGKIEI
-784 LVGSASD
+784 LVGSASN
-791 DIRQSITTEI
+791 DIRQSIQTEI

>member
-1 MGKSDYIYIV
+1 
-11 KDVSTSLD
+11 
-19 MTGWKL
+19 
-25 DMTGWKL
+25 
-32 DMTKTIQLTIFM
+32 M
-44 KQIRISAI
+44 KKYLYSAALLI
-52 LACIAGMIAF
+52 LA
-62 AGCKS
+62 AGCAS
-67 MSPQDRLTVNDRKIN
+67 LSPQDRLTVNDKKIN

-205 LAARLSVEYTL
+205 LSARLSVEYTK

-232 NNQETNRGSVNVIA
+232 NNQETDRGSVDVIA

-260 AAVKEGGAMCIMP
+260 AAIKEGGAMCVMP
-273 AYNKVNGYYC
+273 AYNKVNGFYC

-357 LRLRFAIEP
+357 LRLRFAIDP
-366 VPEDVANTVMTSQ
+366 VPEDVANTIMTSQ

-398 NEAGNL
+398 NEAGTL
-404 PVAKDVKK
+404 PIAKDVKK

-438 ISPLEGISKRA
+438 ISPLEGIQARA
-449 AEAGIEV
+449 EKAGVEV
-456 TYAPG
+456 VYAPG
-461 YKNYQMRMAWGR
+461 YKNYQMRMGWGR
-473 PGAGGPVDPLIAN
+473 PSAGPVNPLVAN
-486 SPDEPADPALL
+486 SIDEPADPALL

-532 PCGQNDVIK
+532 PCGQNEVIK

-559 TDLRALEPYSPAIV
+559 TDLRYLEPYSPAIV

-602 TFPLKLEDSPAYAMG
+602 TFPLKLEDSPAYATG
-617 NFPGNNTG
+617 SFPGEGSG

-644 IMEYIAN
+644 IREYIAS
-651 LPEPVSEYT
+651 LPDPVSEYR
-660 EGIFVGY
+660 EGILVGY
-667 RWFETKEVPVM
+667 RWYDTKDVPVM

-683 GLSYVDFEYGPL
+683 GLSYVEFEYGPL
-695 TCRQKKDKF
+695 TCKQKKDKIQ
-704 VVTFDVKNLGTME
+704 VSFDLKNLGDME
-717 ADEVT
+717 ADEVA

-732 VERPLKELEAFD
+732 VERAEKELEAFE
-744 RVTLKGGETKKV
+744 RVALKAGETKNV
-756 TLEFPISELAHWD
+756 TLEFPLSELAHWD
-769 NGTNGWVLEPGKLEI
+769 NETNGWVLEPGKIEI
-784 LVGSASD
+784 LVGSASN
-791 DIRQSITTEI
+791 DIRQSIQTEI

>member
-1 MGKSDYIYIV
+1 
-11 KDVSTSLD
+11 
-19 MTGWKL
+19 
-25 DMTGWKL
+25 
-32 DMTKTIQLTIFM
+32 M
-44 KQIRISAI
+44 KKYLYSAA
-52 LACIAGMIAF
+52 LLFWA
-62 AGCKS
+62 AGCAS
-67 MSPQDRLTVNDRKIN
+67 LSPQDRLTVNDKKIN

-205 LAARLSVEYTL
+205 LSARLSVEYTK

-232 NNQETNRGSVNVIA
+232 NNQETDRGSVDVIA

-260 AAVKEGGAMCIMP
+260 AAIKEGGAMCVMP
-273 AYNKVNGYYC
+273 AYNKVNGFYC

-357 LRLRFAIEP
+357 LRLRFAIDP
-366 VPEDVANTVMTSQ
+366 VPEDVANTIMTSQ
-379 PETQKI
+379 PETQRI

-404 PVAKDVKK
+404 PIAKDVKK

-438 ISPLEGISKRA
+438 ISPLEGIQARA
-449 AEAGIEV
+449 EKAGVEV
-456 TYAPG
+456 VYAPG
-461 YKNYQMRMAWGR
+461 YKNYQMRMGWGR
-473 PGAGGPVDPLIAN
+473 PSAGPVNPLVAN
-486 SPDEPADPALL
+486 SIDEPADPALL

-532 PCGQNDVIK
+532 PCGQNEVIK

-559 TDLRALEPYSPAIV
+559 TDLRYLEPYSPSIV

-602 TFPLKLEDSPAYAMG
+602 TFPLKLEDSPAYATG
-617 NFPGNNTG
+617 SFPGEGSG

-644 IMEYIAN
+644 IQEYIAS
-651 LPEPVSEYT
+651 LPDPVSEYR
-660 EGIFVGY
+660 EGILVGY
-667 RWFETKEVPVM
+667 RWYDTKDVPVM
-678 YAFGH
+678 YTFGH
-683 GLSYVDFEYGPL
+683 GLSYVEFEYGTL
-695 TCRQKKDKF
+695 TCKQKKDKIQ
-704 VVTFDVKNLGTME
+704 VSFDIKNLGDME
-717 ADEVT
+717 ADEVA

-732 VERPLKELEAFD
+732 VERAEKELEAFE
-744 RVTLKGGETKKV
+744 RVALKAGETKNV
-756 TLEFPISELAHWD
+756 TLEFPLSELAHWD
-769 NGTNGWVLEPGKLEI
+769 NETNGWVLEPGKIEI
-784 LVGSASD
+784 LVGSASN
-791 DIRQSITTEI
+791 DIRQSIQTEI

>member
-1 MGKSDYIYIV
+1 
-11 KDVSTSLD
+11 
-19 MTGWKL
+19 
-25 DMTGWKL
+25 
-32 DMTKTIQLTIFM
+32 M
-44 KQIRISAI
+44 KQYLYSAALLI
-52 LACIAGMIAF
+52 LA
-62 AGCKS
+62 AGCAS
-67 MSPQDRLTVNDRKIN
+67 LSPQDRLTVNDKKIN

-205 LAARLSVEYTL
+205 LSARLSVEYTK

-232 NNQETNRGSVNVIA
+232 NNQETDRGSVDVIA

-260 AAVKEGGAMCIMP
+260 AAVKEGGAMCVMP
-273 AYNKVNGYYC
+273 AYNKVNGFYC

-357 LRLRFAIEP
+357 LRLRFAIDP
-366 VPEDVANTVMTSQ
+366 VPEDVANTIMTSQ

-398 NEAGNL
+398 NEVGNL
-404 PVAKDVKK
+404 PIAKDVKK

-438 ISPLEGISKRA
+438 ISPLEGIQKRA
-449 AEAGIEV
+449 AEAGVEV
-456 TYAPG
+456 VYAPG
-461 YKNYQMRMAWGR
+461 YKNYKMRMGWGR
-473 PGAGGPVDPLIAN
+473 PAAGPVDPLTATSI
-486 SPDEPADPALL
+486 DEPADPALL

-532 PCGQNDVIK
+532 PCGQNEVIK

-559 TDLRALEPYSPAIV
+559 TDLRFLEPYSPSIV

-602 TFPLKLEDSPAYAMG
+602 TFPKKLEDSPAYALG
-617 NFPGNNTG
+617 NFGQNAS

-644 IMEYIAN
+644 IQEYIAN
-651 LPEPVSEYT
+651 LPAPESHYT

-695 TCRQKKDKF
+695 TCKHKKDKF
-704 VVTFDVKNLGTME
+704 YVTFELKNLGDME
-717 ADEVT
+717 ADEVA

-727 RLDSK
+727 RIDSA

-744 RVTLKGGETKKV
+744 RITLKGGETKKV
-756 TLEFPISELAHWD
+756 TLEFPVSELAHWD
-769 NGTNGWVLEPGKLEI
+769 NETNEWVLEHGKLEI
-784 LVGSASD
+784 LVGSASN
-791 DIRQSITTEI
+791 DIRQTIATEI

>member
-1 MGKSDYIYIV
+1 
-11 KDVSTSLD
+11 
-19 MTGWKL
+19 
-25 DMTGWKL
+25 
-32 DMTKTIQLTIFM
+32 M
-44 KQIRISAI
+44 KKYLYSAALLI
-52 LACIAGMIAF
+52 LA
-62 AGCKS
+62 AGCAS
-67 MSPQDRLTVNDRKIN
+67 LSPQDRLTVNDKKIN

-205 LAARLSVEYTL
+205 LSARLSVEYTK

-232 NNQETNRGSVNVIA
+232 NNQETDRGSVNVIA

-260 AAVKEGGAMCIMP
+260 AAIKEGGAMCVMP
-273 AYNKVNGYYC
+273 AYNKVNGFYC

-366 VPEDVANTVMTSQ
+366 VPEDVANTIMTSQ

-404 PVAKDVKK
+404 PIAKDVKK

-438 ISPLEGISKRA
+438 ITPLEGIQARA
-449 AEAGIEV
+449 EKAGVEV
-456 TYAPG
+456 VYAPG
-461 YKNYQMRMAWGR
+461 YKNYQMRMGWGR
-473 PGAGGPVDPLIAN
+473 PSAGPVNPLVAN
-486 SPDEPADPALL
+486 SIDEPADPALL

-532 PCGQNDVIK
+532 PCGQNEVIK

-559 TDLRALEPYSPAIV
+559 TDLRYLEPYSPAIV

-602 TFPLKLEDSPAYAMG
+602 TFPLKLEDSPAYATG
-617 NFPGNNTG
+617 SFPGEGSG

-644 IMEYIAN
+644 IQEYIAS
-651 LPEPVSEYT
+651 LPDPVSEYR
-660 EGIFVGY
+660 EGILVGY
-667 RWFETKEVPVM
+667 RWYDTKDVPVM

-683 GLSYVDFEYGPL
+683 GLSYVEFEYGAL
-695 TCRQKKDKF
+695 TCKQKKDKIQ
-704 VVTFDVKNLGTME
+704 VSFDLKNLGDME
-717 ADEVT
+717 ADEVA

-732 VERPLKELEAFD
+732 VERAEKELEAFE
-744 RVTLKGGETKKV
+744 RVALKAGETKNV
-756 TLEFPISELAHWD
+756 TLEFPLSELAHWD
-769 NGTNGWVLEPGKLEI
+769 NETNGWVLEPGKIEI
-784 LVGSASD
+784 LVGSASN
-791 DIRQSITTEI
+791 DIRQTIATEI

>member
-1 MGKSDYIYIV
+1 
-11 KDVSTSLD
+11 
-19 MTGWKL
+19 
-25 DMTGWKL
+25 
-32 DMTKTIQLTIFM
+32 M
-44 KQIRISAI
+44 KKYLYSAALLI
-52 LACIAGMIAF
+52 LA
-62 AGCKS
+62 AGCAS
-67 MSPQDRLTVNDRKIN
+67 LSPQDRLTVNDKKIN

-205 LAARLSVEYTL
+205 LSARLSVEYTK

-232 NNQETNRGSVNVIA
+232 NNQETDRGSVNVIA

-260 AAVKEGGAMCIMP
+260 AAIKEGGAMCVMP
-273 AYNKVNGYYC
+273 AYNKVNGFYC

-366 VPEDVANTVMTSQ
+366 VPEDVANTIMTSQ

-404 PVAKDVKK
+404 PIAKDVKK

-438 ISPLEGISKRA
+438 ITPLEGIQARA
-449 AEAGIEV
+449 EKAGVEV
-456 TYAPG
+456 VYAPG
-461 YKNYQMRMAWGR
+461 YKNYQMRMGWGR
-473 PGAGGPVDPLIAN
+473 PSAGPVNPLVAN
-486 SPDEPADPALL
+486 SIDEPADPALL

-532 PCGQNDVIK
+532 PCGQNEVIK

-559 TDLRALEPYSPAIV
+559 TDLRYLEPYSPAIV

-602 TFPLKLEDSPAYAMG
+602 TFPLKLEDSPAYATG
-617 NFPGNNTG
+617 SFPGEGSG

-644 IMEYIAN
+644 IQEYIAS
-651 LPEPVSEYT
+651 LPDPVSEYR
-660 EGIFVGY
+660 EGILVGY
-667 RWFETKEVPVM
+667 RWYDTKDVPVM

-683 GLSYVDFEYGPL
+683 GLSYVEFEYGAL
-695 TCRQKKDKF
+695 TCKQKKDKIQ
-704 VVTFDVKNLGTME
+704 VSFDLKNLGDME
-717 ADEVT
+717 ADEVA

-732 VERPLKELEAFD
+732 VERAEKELEAFE
-744 RVTLKGGETKKV
+744 RVALKAGETKKV
-756 TLEFPISELAHWD
+756 TLEFPVSELAHWD
-769 NGTNGWVLEPGKLEI
+769 NETNEWVLEHGKLEI
-784 LVGSASD
+784 LVGSASN
-791 DIRQSITTEI
+791 DIRQTIATEI

>member
-1 MGKSDYIYIV
+1 MKKV
-11 KDVSTSLD
+11 F
-19 MTGWKL
+19 
-25 DMTGWKL
+25 
-32 DMTKTIQLTIFM
+32 QL
-44 KQIRISAI
+44 AA
-52 LACIAGMIAF
+52 LALVV
-62 AGCKS
+62 AGCGCG
-67 MSPQDRLTVNDRKIN
+67 MSPQDRLTVNDKKIN
-82 KIIAQ
+82 EIIAQ

-125 REENGDGFRSLGWT
+125 REENGDGFRPLGWT

-155 WSKEMAYK
+155 WSKEMARK

-205 LAARLSVEYTL
+205 LAARLSVEYTI
-216 GSQDAGTAVC
+216 GSQEAGTAVC

-232 NNQETNRGSVNVIA
+232 NNQETDRGSVNVIA

-260 AAVKEGGAMCIMP
+260 AAIKEGGAMCVMP

-283 SENAHLNNEILRD
+283 SENAHLNNEILRG

-344 LDEAV
+344 LPESI
-349 VDAKVREI
+349 VDDKVREI

-366 VPEDVANTVMTSQ
+366 VPEDVANIIMTSQ
-379 PETQKI
+379 PETQQV

-398 NEAGNL
+398 NEGNL
-404 PVAKDVKK
+404 PISKEVKK

-438 ISPLEGISKRA
+438 ISPLEGIQKRA
-449 AEAGIEV
+449 AEAGVEV
-456 TYAPG
+456 AYAPG
-461 YKNYQMRMAWGR
+461 YKNYKMRMGWGR
-473 PGAGGPVDPLIAN
+473 PVAGPVDPLTAN
-486 SPDEPADPALL
+486 STDEPADPALL

-532 PCGQNDVIK
+532 PCGQNEVIK

-559 TDLRALEPYSPAIV
+559 TDLRFLEPYSPAIV

-602 TFPLKLEDSPAYAMG
+602 TFPKKLEDSPAYALG
-617 NFPGNNTG
+617 NFGQNAS

-644 IMEYIAN
+644 IQEYIAN
-651 LPEPVSEYT
+651 LPAPESHYT

-667 RWFETKEVPVM
+667 RWFETKNVPVM

-683 GLSYVDFEYGPL
+683 GLSYVDFEYGPI
-695 TCRQKKDKF
+695 TCKQKRDKIY
-704 VVTFDVKNLGTME
+704 VTFELKNLGDME
-717 ADEVT
+717 ADEVA

-727 RLDSK
+727 RIDSA

-744 RVTLKGGETKKV
+744 RVTLKGGETKTV
-756 TLEFPISELAHWD
+756 TLEFPVSELAHWD
-769 NGTNGWVLEPGKLEI
+769 NETNEWVLEHGKLEI
-784 LVGSASD
+784 LVGSASN
-791 DIRQSITTEI
+791 DIRQTIETEI

>member
-1 MGKSDYIYIV
+1 
-11 KDVSTSLD
+11 
-19 MTGWKL
+19 
-25 DMTGWKL
+25 
-32 DMTKTIQLTIFM
+32 M
-44 KQIRISAI
+44 KQYLYSAALLI
-52 LACIAGMIAF
+52 LA
-62 AGCKS
+62 AGCAS
-67 MSPQDRLTVNDRKIN
+67 LSPQDRLTVNDKKIN

-205 LAARLSVEYTL
+205 LSARLSVEYTK

-232 NNQETNRGSVNVIA
+232 NNQETDRGSVDVIA

-260 AAVKEGGAMCIMP
+260 AAIKEGGAMCVMP
-273 AYNKVNGYYC
+273 AYNKVNGFYC

-349 VDAKVREI
+349 VDEKVREI
-357 LRLRFAIEP
+357 LRLRFAIDP
-366 VPEDVANTVMTSQ
+366 VPEDVANTIMTSQ

-404 PVAKDVKK
+404 PISKDVKK
-412 IAVIGQNAVLTTA
+412 IAVIGQNAVLSTA

-438 ISPLEGISKRA
+438 ISPLEGIQARA
-449 AEAGIEV
+449 EKAGVEV
-456 TYAPG
+456 VYAPG
-461 YKNYQMRMAWGR
+461 YKNYQMRMGWGR
-473 PGAGGPVDPLIAN
+473 PSAGPVNPLVAN
-486 SPDEPADPALL
+486 SIDEPADPALL
-497 AEAVALAK
+497 ADAVALAK

-532 PCGQNDVIK
+532 PCGQNEVIK

-559 TDLRALEPYSPAIV
+559 TDLRYLEPYSPAIV

-602 TFPLKLEDSPAYAMG
+602 TFPLKLEDSPAYATG
-617 NFPGNNTG
+617 SFPGEGSG

-644 IMEYIAN
+644 IQEYIAN
-651 LPEPVSEYT
+651 LPAPESHYT

-695 TCRQKKDKF
+695 TCKHKKDKF
-704 VVTFDVKNLGTME
+704 YVTFALKNLGDME
-717 ADEVT
+717 ADEVA

-727 RLDSK
+727 RIDSA

-744 RVTLKGGETKKV
+744 RITLKGGETKKV
-756 TLEFPISELAHWD
+756 TLEFPVSELAHWD
-769 NGTNGWVLEPGKLEI
+769 NETNEWVLEHGKLEI
-784 LVGSASD
+784 LVGSASN
-791 DIRQSITTEI
+791 DIRQTIATEI

>member
-1 MGKSDYIYIV
+1 
-11 KDVSTSLD
+11 
-19 MTGWKL
+19 
-25 DMTGWKL
+25 
-32 DMTKTIQLTIFM
+32 M
-44 KQIRISAI
+44 KQYLYSAALLI
-52 LACIAGMIAF
+52 LA
-62 AGCKS
+62 AGCAS
-67 MSPQDRLTVNDRKIN
+67 LSPQDRLTVNDKKIN

-205 LAARLSVEYTL
+205 LSARLSVEYTK

-232 NNQETNRGSVNVIA
+232 NNQETDRGSVDVIA

-260 AAVKEGGAMCIMP
+260 AAVKEGGAMCVMP
-273 AYNKVNGYYC
+273 AYNKVNGFYC

-357 LRLRFAIEP
+357 LRLRFAIDP
-366 VPEDVANTVMTSQ
+366 VPEDVANTIMTSQ

-398 NEAGNL
+398 NEVGNL
-404 PVAKDVKK
+404 PIAKDVKK

-438 ISPLEGISKRA
+438 ISPLEGIQARA
-449 AEAGIEV
+449 EKAGVEV
-456 TYAPG
+456 VYAPG
-461 YKNYQMRMAWGR
+461 YKSYQMRMGWGR
-473 PGAGGPVDPLIAN
+473 PSAGPVNPLVAN
-486 SPDEPADPALL
+486 SIDEPADPALL

-532 PCGQNDVIK
+532 PCGQNEVIK

-559 TDLRALEPYSPAIV
+559 TDLRFLEPYSPSIV

-602 TFPLKLEDSPAYAMG
+602 TFPKKLEDSPAYALG
-617 NFPGNNTG
+617 NFGQNAS

-644 IMEYIAN
+644 IQEYIAN
-651 LPEPVSEYT
+651 LPAPESHYT

-695 TCRQKKDKF
+695 TCKHKKDKF
-704 VVTFDVKNLGTME
+704 YVTFELKNLGDME
-717 ADEVT
+717 ADEVA

-727 RLDSK
+727 RIDSA

-744 RVTLKGGETKKV
+744 RITLKGGETKKV
-756 TLEFPISELAHWD
+756 TLEFPVSELAHWD
-769 NGTNGWVLEPGKLEI
+769 NETNEWVLEHGKLEI
-784 LVGSASD
+784 LVGSASN
-791 DIRQSITTEI
+791 DIRQTIATEI

>member
-1 MGKSDYIYIV
+1 
-11 KDVSTSLD
+11 
-19 MTGWKL
+19 
-25 DMTGWKL
+25 
-32 DMTKTIQLTIFM
+32 M
-44 KQIRISAI
+44 KKYLYSAALLI
-52 LACIAGMIAF
+52 LA
-62 AGCKS
+62 AGCAS
-67 MSPQDRLTVNDRKIN
+67 LSPQDRLTVNDKKIN

-205 LAARLSVEYTL
+205 LSARLSVEYTK

-232 NNQETNRGSVNVIA
+232 NNQETNRGSVDVIA

-260 AAVKEGGAMCIMP
+260 AAIKEGGAMCVMP
-273 AYNKVNGYYC
+273 AYNKVNGFYC

-357 LRLRFAIEP
+357 LRLRFAIDP
-366 VPEDVANTVMTSQ
+366 VPEAVANTIMTSQ
-379 PETQKI
+379 PETQRI

-404 PVAKDVKK
+404 PIAKDVKK

-438 ISPLEGISKRA
+438 ISPLEGIQARA
-449 AEAGIEV
+449 EKAGVEV
-456 TYAPG
+456 VYAPG
-461 YKNYQMRMAWGR
+461 YKNYQMRMGWGR
-473 PGAGGPVDPLIAN
+473 PSAGPVNPLVAN
-486 SPDEPADPALL
+486 SIDEPADPELL

-532 PCGQNDVIK
+532 PCGQNEVIK

-559 TDLRALEPYSPAIV
+559 TDLRYLEPYSPSIV

-602 TFPLKLEDSPAYAMG
+602 TFPLKLEDSPAYATG
-617 NFPGNNTG
+617 SFPGEGSG

-644 IMEYIAN
+644 IQEYIAS
-651 LPEPVSEYT
+651 LPDPVSEYR
-660 EGIFVGY
+660 EGILVGY
-667 RWFETKEVPVM
+667 RWYDTKDVPVM

-683 GLSYVDFEYGPL
+683 GLSYVEFEYGTL
-695 TCRQKKDKF
+695 TCKQKKDKIQ
-704 VVTFDVKNLGTME
+704 VSFDIKNLGDME
-717 ADEVT
+717 ADEVA

-732 VERPLKELEAFD
+732 VERAEKELEAFE
-744 RVTLKGGETKKV
+744 RVALKAGETKNV
-756 TLEFPISELAHWD
+756 TLEFPLSELAHWD
-769 NGTNGWVLEPGKLEI
+769 NETNGWVLEPGKIEI
-784 LVGSASD
+784 LVGSASN
-791 DIRQSITTEI
+791 DIRQSIQTEI